1 MIYVQM
7 FPENYK
13 IYALN
18 ENFLVLGYFLLDTFF
33 LMDEQKY
40 S

>member
-1 MIYVQM
+1 M

-13 IYALN
+13 IHAPIK
-18 ENFLVLGYFLLDTFF
+18 NFLVLGYFSLDTIF